1 MAGGGAAGGC
11 SVQPA
16 PISILDS
23 EMPEIIEKLMQN
35 WIKKDPEVRRK
46 VGLGWRKVSNSL
58 GNVPLHEGH
67 LVLGPPEVFLD
78 GEERG
83 QRAWQGARTRG
94 CISLRQSRGW
104 QGYQPGHLGPV
115 PVPTPL
121 LRP

>member
-1 MAGGGAAGGC
+1 MDEGE
-11 SVQPA
+11 QFPQ
-16 PISILDS
+16 
-23 EMPEIIEKLMQN
+23 E
-35 WIKKDPEVRRK
+35 R
-46 VGLGWRKVSNSL
+46 SL
-58 GNVPLHEGH
+58 HGEH

-104 QGYQPGHLGPV
+104 QGYQPGHLAPV

-121 LRP
+121 LRRWTPWGAPARLGELEGARQHPPSPGAVFPGAVSPGPCQQPDGSIVS